1 MVNNPFN
8 ARDVWRHD
16 RFYNLV
22 CLGFPIWQKVAILLF
37 LSFWQVLFFQ
47 LPEILER
54 NIFWIN
60 MLGYMHAMINPVIYI
75 TLNEKFR
82 QEFAKT
88 VFFGKTASTESG
100 SYVLILKITRIL
112 NSSNFSQT
120 PLWLKETQ
128 IHRPTPYA
136 QGIHREGMSQHL

>member
-1 MVNNPFN
+1 MCI
-8 ARDVWRHD
+8 RDR
-16 RFYNLV
+16 
-22 CLGFPIWQKVAILLF
+22 
-37 LSFWQVLFFQ
+37 
-47 LPEILER
+47 R

-100 SYVLILKITRIL
+100 SYVLFLKITRIL
-112 NSSNFSQT
+112 NSSTFSQT
-120 PLWLKETQ
+120 PL
-128 IHRPTPYA
+128 
-136 QGIHREGMSQHL
+136 